1 LSRKVNFKEVVLST
15 GSNVEGQYHKILAVN
30 SAKVK
35 SKGNQELVL
44 VVGNDVESVRVIQEL
59 PLTERVPQR

>member
-1 LSRKVNFKEVVLST
+1 MLASVDLEYEFD
-15 GSNVEGQYHKILAVN
+15 VEGQYHKILTVN

-44 VVGNDVESVRVIQEL
+44 VVGKEVESVHVIQEL
-59 PLTERVPQR
+59 PLTERVCQR

>member
-1 LSRKVNFKEVVLST
+1 MQVLI
-15 GSNVEGQYHKILAVN
+15 EYEFDIQGQYHKILAVN

-44 VVGNDVESVRVIQEL
+44 VSGKDGESVHVIQEL
-59 PLTERVPQR
+59 PLTERSCQR

>member
-1 LSRKVNFKEVVLST
+1 MLASIDLE
-15 GSNVEGQYHKILAVN
+15 QYHKILAVN

-35 SKGNQELVL
+35 SKRNQELVL
-44 VVGNDVESVRVIQEL
+44 VVGKDVESVHVIQEL